1 MHEAGFDSYLT
12 GFLYGKMMYKRNK
25 DDVLKVKNT
34 INVYESL
41 FFLKTDGEDVKNFNS
56 LMFIFRLNE

>member
-1 MHEAGFDSYLT
+1 
-12 GFLYGKMMYKRNK
+12 MMYKRNK

>member
-1 MHEAGFDSYLT
+1 
-12 GFLYGKMMYKRNK
+12 MMYNRNK
-25 DDVLKVKNT
+25 DDVLVLKVKNT

-41 FFLKTDGEDVKNFNS
+41 FFLRTDGEDVKNFNS